1 MSKTPLW
8 EPWVHGTVVISTQ
21 GGLGVGDKKC
31 VETLEELQAALDL
44 RGGLQGK
51 V

>member
-31 VETLEELQAALDL
+31 VELWKSFRQSLI
-44 RGGLQGK
+44 
-51 V
+51 

>member
-21 GGLGVGDKKC
+21 GGLGGGGQEVCG
-31 VETLEELQAALDL
+31 TLEELQAALDL